1 MTYDASKKENF
12 TMRAA
17 IFWTINDFPAY
28 ANWNI
33 LKRLKA
39 STTVMWNC
47 GTKNNFLAMVG
58 ESKKSIVQVNKSNR
72 ASISSRRT
80 MECRSEKPWLRSQSQ
95 ISEPTPPLSEDPH
108 ASTHLPSTIT
118 DRPSS
123 PTIANL
129 DTNTTA
135 KKKGRGPT
143 TNPNAKKR
151 KEENKGK
158 VEFSKRLGRAVGGLQ
173 LAEFITE
180 MGVVLRQYAPLNVNK
195 WAEVPM
201 HYKDKMWDD
210 LMRMSARNKENR
222 AKQSTSSICGQ
233 KSFATVLYDMRD
245 PETEV
250 DPDLT
255 EYWKATHQ
263 RRTDNSWCSEKA
275 QNAMQQFEHVRKSQE
290 ELGDPP
296 LSMEEHLTKAFG
308 ARSGYLRGLGCGPKP
323 LSSKNLEAK
332 ESKEAIE
339 RQIEELKNELKQSRE
354 ENEEREARLQRER
367 NEREERFKKEIEE
380 IKAQFKAEFNEQLKL
395 FVQLYGAPTTSSP
408 PSTQNH

>member
-1 MTYDASKKENF
+1 
-12 TMRAA
+12 
-17 IFWTINDFPAY
+17 
-28 ANWNI
+28 
-33 LKRLKA
+33 
-39 STTVMWNC
+39 
-47 GTKNNFLAMVG
+47 MVG

-72 ASISSRRT
+72 VSTSSRRT
-80 MECRSEKPWLRSQSQ
+80 LECRSEKPWLRSQSQ
-95 ISEPTPPLSEDPH
+95 NSEPTPPLSEDPH
-108 ASTHLPSTIT
+108 ASTHLPSTII
-118 DRPSS
+118 DRSSS
-123 PTIANL
+123 PTTANL
-129 DTNTTA
+129 DTNAT
-135 KKKGRGPT
+135 
-143 TNPNAKKR
+143 
-151 KEENKGK
+151 GK
-158 VEFSKRLGRAVGGLQ
+158 SMQEIDRDNSRVAAAASQLQVCLGRAVGGLQ

-222 AKQSTSSICGQ
+222 AKQSTSSICGR

-290 ELGDPP
+290 ELGDRP
-296 LSMEEHLTKAFG
+296 LSTEEHLTKAFG

-332 ESKEAIE
+332 ASKEAIE

-367 NEREERFKKEIEE
+367 DERERGE
-380 IKAQFKAEFNEQLKL
+380 
-395 FVQLYGAPTTSSP
+395 V
-408 PSTQNH
+408 

>member
-1 MTYDASKKENF
+1 
-12 TMRAA
+12 
-17 IFWTINDFPAY
+17 
-28 ANWNI
+28 
-33 LKRLKA
+33 
-39 STTVMWNC
+39 
-47 GTKNNFLAMVG
+47 MVG

-72 ASISSRRT
+72 VSTSSRRT
-80 MECRSEKPWLRSQSQ
+80 LECRSEKPWLRSQSQ
-95 ISEPTPPLSEDPH
+95 NSEPTPPLSEDPH
-108 ASTHLPSTIT
+108 ASTHLPSTII
-118 DRPSS
+118 DRSSS
-123 PTIANL
+123 PTTANL
-129 DTNTTA
+129 DTNAT
-135 KKKGRGPT
+135 
-143 TNPNAKKR
+143 
-151 KEENKGK
+151 GK
-158 VEFSKRLGRAVGGLQ
+158 SMQEIDRDNSRVAAAASQLQVCLGRAVGGLQ

-210 LMRMSARNKENR
+210 LMEKYDGLADEERLQNCPNDISESDWASLVEYFGSEQFKRMSARNKENR
-222 AKQSTSSICGQ
+222 AKQSTSSICGR

-275 QNAMQQFEHVRKSQE
+275 QNAMQQFEHVKKSQE

-296 LSMEEHLTKAFG
+296 LSTEEHLTKAFG

-332 ESKEAIE
+332 ASKEAIE

-354 ENEEREARLQRER
+354 ENEKREARLQRER
-367 NEREERFKKEIEE
+367 DEREEKFKKEIEE
-380 IKAQFKAEFNEQLKL
+380 IKAHFKAEFNEQLKL